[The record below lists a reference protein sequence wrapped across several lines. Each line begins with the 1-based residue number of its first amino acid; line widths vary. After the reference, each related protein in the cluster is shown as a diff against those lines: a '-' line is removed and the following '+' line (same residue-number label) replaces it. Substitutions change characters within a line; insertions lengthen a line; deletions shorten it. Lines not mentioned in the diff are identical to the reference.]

1 MTPLEQQVE
10 RVESLARE
18 SIRTAVD
25 EVSGNV
31 SSGRAREALTE
42 FRQAVT
48 PMLVLDL
55 IKGWRERG
63 TK

>member
-10 RVESLARE
+10 KAESLARE
-18 SIRTAVD
+18 SIHQAIE
-25 EVSGNV
+25 EVSGAMPA
-31 SSGRAREALTE
+31 GRAREALTE

-48 PMLVLDL
+48 PLFMLDL
-55 IKGWRERG
+55 IKAWRERG